1 MNLESLS
8 KEISYALRH
17 APWEYELE
25 LDEEGFVPIEQL
37 LHALNEGGNYVDDR
51 PVTKEDLEEIIR
63 TSDKKRH
70 EIVGGRIRA
79 LYGHS
84 VPQAIK
90 KEIGTPPRILYHGTT
105 TDVLPKIKDSGILP
119 MNRQYVHLST
129 DQETAR
135 QVAARRKDKPAVT
148 LLVINTAEAIAN
160 GSTFFIG
167 NDKVWLADRIPPQCI
182 SIMIWGPLLHPSFVP
197 LMDFPLDKYP
207 ECKMSVDDFVT
218 EFPALAKGTRN
229 DIAFGEPGVNR

>member
-1 MNLESLS
+1 MNLKELS

-25 LDEEGFVPIEQL
+25 LDDEGFVPIEQL
-37 LHALNEGGNYVDDR
+37 LHALNEGDRYGR

-70 EIVGGRIRA
+70 EIVGDRIRA

-84 VPQAIK
+84 VPQSIK
-90 KEIGTPPRILYHGTT
+90 KEAGTPPRILYHGTT
-105 TDVLPKIKDSGILP
+105 TDVLAQIKDSGILP
-119 MNRQYVHLST
+119 MKRQYVHLST

-135 QVAARRKDKPAVT
+135 RVAARHKGKHGTHIA
-148 LLVINTAEAIAN
+148 LLVVNTTEAIAK

-167 NDKVWLADRIPPQCI
+167 NDRVWLADIIPPQCI
-182 SIMIWGPLLHPSFVP
+182 SIMLLGPALLPVFIP
-197 LMDFPLDKYP
+197 LMVFPLGKYP
-207 ECKMSVDDFVT
+207 ECKMSVDEFAT

-229 DIAFGEPGVNR
+229 DNHV